1 MRDRSQEKETDA
13 LTAVRTV
20 HSRALT
26 GLDQLEQGNIRMDGE
41 YAWNDGDF
49 LVMQDED
56 YEEMRAALEKVVEL
70 LAPWKK
76 AGARRRRR

>member
-26 GLDQLEQGNIRMDGE
+26 ALDQLERGNCRH
-41 YAWNDGDF
+41 DGDYLYGIQF
-49 LVMQDED
+49 QDED
-56 YEEMRAALEKVVEL
+56 YDEMRAALEKVAEL
-70 LAPWKK
+70 LGPWRK
-76 AGARRRRR
+76 AGARRRR